1 MFVSYNLSLS
11 LSFALASYIILWN
24 WTEQGMRTAKDSP
37 QRYESFKKDLE
48 NASGKL
54 IAGYY
59 TMGEYDGVVTLEA
72 PNDEVVMKV
81 TLTAV
86 SLGNVRTKTLKA
98 LPHEEG
104 AIIIESL

>member
-1 MFVSYNLSLS
+1 
-11 LSFALASYIILWN
+11 
-24 WTEQGMRTAKDSP
+24 MRTAKDSS

-54 IAGYY
+54 VARYY
-59 TMGEYDGVVTLEA
+59 TMGEYNGVVILEA
-72 PNDEVVMKV
+72 PNDEAVMKV

-98 LPHEEG
+98 VPHAEG
-104 AIIIESL
+104 AKIIESL

>member
-1 MFVSYNLSLS
+1 MFISCNLS

-48 NASGKL
+48 NAGGKL
-54 IAGYY
+54 VAGYY
-59 TMGEYDGVVTLEA
+59 TMGEYDGLVILEA
-72 PNDEVVMKV
+72 PNDEVVMKII
-81 TLTAV
+81 LATA

-98 LPHEEG
+98 FPHEEG
-104 AIIIESL
+104 AKIIESL